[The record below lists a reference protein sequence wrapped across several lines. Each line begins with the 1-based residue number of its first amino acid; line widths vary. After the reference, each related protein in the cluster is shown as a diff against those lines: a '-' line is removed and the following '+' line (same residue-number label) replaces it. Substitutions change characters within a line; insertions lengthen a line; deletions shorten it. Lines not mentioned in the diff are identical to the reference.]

1 MQDNKAIQISFSNKT
16 ILRVVIVVV
25 VSVLALLFINRIAHP
40 LTLIFISAFLAIALN
55 PAVSY
60 IAKRLKS
67 KSRVRAT
74 GVAYLIVVALLV
86 GFIWLVVPP
95 MVKQSVNF
103 IQDLPANA
111 EELKNN
117 DTAIV
122 RFINRYNLESELT
135 KAANGIKD
143 NFDDV
148 GKSAVTTASRVGS
161 VIVSILT
168 VFVLTFMMLVEGPY
182 WIDRVWKLQDPK
194 KVGKRKRAAAHMY
207 KVITGYV
214 NGQLLIALIAGFF
227 SFIVMIIASKILGVS
242 INAAVYASIVTV
254 MGLIPMIGNTI
265 AAVIIVLLCA
275 FTSIPLALIMLVF
288 FVLYQQI
295 ENVTLQPYIQSKSN
309 ELTPLLVFV
318 AAIIGVGFG
327 GFLGALVA
335 IPLVGCIKV
344 FVTEFYG
351 DKLGLHEPGEH
362 TEKVEKQKA

>member
-1 MQDNKAIQISFSNKT
+1 MQGNKTIQVSFSNKT
-16 ILRVVIVVV
+16 ILRVVIVVL
-25 VSVLALLFINRIAHP
+25 VSVLTLLFINRIAHP

-111 EELKNN
+111 EELKYK
-117 DTAIV
+117 DTALV

-135 KAANGIKD
+135 STANSIKD

-148 GKSAVTTASRVGS
+148 GKSAFVTAGRVGS
-161 VIVSILT
+161 VLVSILT

-182 WIDRVWKLQDPK
+182 WINRAWKLQDPK
-194 KVGKRKRAAAHMY
+194 KTEKRKRAVARMY

-227 SFIVMIIASKILGVS
+227 SFVAMVIASKVLGVS

-265 AAVIIVLLCA
+265 AAVVVVVLCA
-275 FTSIPLALIMLVF
+275 FTSLPLALIMLVF
-288 FVLYQQI
+288 FILYQQI

-309 ELTPLLVFV
+309 ELTPLLVFI
-318 AAIIGVGFG
+318 AAIVGVGFG

-335 IPLVGCIKV
+335 IPLVGCLKV
-344 FVTEFYG
+344 FITEFYG
-351 DKLGLHEPGEH
+351 DKLGLKEPAEH
-362 TEKVEKQKA
+362 VEKAST